1 MLTLI
6 LAESSIELIPKV
18 IVNDP
23 SIISDAKKRRKKPE
37 QLILDRS
44 YHHKAINRLSDP
56 EKRGRPDIIHITLL
70 NCLGSPLNLTGRLTT
85 YVHTFEDFIIEI
97 SSRTRIPRNSERFKG
112 IMEQL
117 FESHRVPTT
126 GKPLLQ
132 LRKSS
137 LKELIKKVA
146 PSYVG
151 ALTTQGKYE
160 TPTNLGRLILN
171 HKRPVLIIGGFSK
184 GHFTKET
191 LKLADQQISI
201 FPKGL
206 ESWTVASK
214 MIFAYEQALEFSDIA
229 GAQVS

>member
-1 MLTLI
+1 VFLS
-6 LAESSIELIPKV
+6 LA
-18 IVNDP
+18 
-23 SIISDAKKRRKKPE
+23 
-37 QLILDRS
+37 
-44 YHHKAINRLSDP
+44 
-56 EKRGRPDIIHITLL
+56 
-70 NCLGSPLNLTGRLTT
+70 
-85 YVHTFEDFIIEI
+85 
-97 SSRTRIPRNSERFKG
+97 
-112 IMEQL
+112 
-117 FESHRVPTT
+117 
-126 GKPLLQ
+126 
-132 LRKSS
+132 KSS

-214 MIFAYEQALEFSDIA
+214 MIFAYEQALEIKA
-229 GAQVS
+229 HVS